1 MKNYTFILLSLL
13 GFTAGFAQRTPLNAT
28 NNSILE
34 SIAETEMKSAY
45 RTINAVANLN
55 TGNYDVTHQ
64 TLNLTVNPA
73 VQYIAGVVTTTF
85 TATEDMA
92 TITFDLTNVLTVSR
106 ATINGALLSFTQNT
120 EEVVITLP
128 QIVTAGTESTI
139 IVTYEGAPLASGLD
153 SFVTSTH
160 NGSPILWTLSEPY
173 GAKDWW
179 PCKQDL
185 NDKIDSVDVY
195 ITAPSQYVSVSNGI
209 EQSAI
214 DNGNGT
220 KTTHF
225 QHSYPIPA
233 YLVAIAVTNYSVFTQ
248 TAGTA
253 PNTFPIVN
261 YVYPENLTSAQT
273 LTAQTVPI
281 MNFFEER
288 FETYPFHTEKYGHA
302 QCGFGGGMEH
312 TTVSFMGGFSR
323 ELIAHELAHQWF
335 GDKIT
340 CGSWQDIWLNEG
352 FATYLTGL
360 MIEHMDGNFSFTQWK
375 RSNVEN
381 ITSLPYGSVY
391 IPAADTLSVGRVFA
405 SRLTYNKGAMALHML
420 RFKMGD
426 AQFYQGVRNYLA
438 DQNLAYKYAKTPD
451 FIAHMETASGT
462 DLTEFFADWVYGEG
476 YPSYN
481 FTINYGASNHAIVTV
496 SQTQTAGGASFYESP
511 LPLRF
516 VAPNGQIFNTVVDN
530 TFNNQQFDVTLPFAT
545 YANVI
550 FNAQSDIISANS
562 TVTLSDKP
570 YSLLNSISLHPNP
583 VAATL
588 NLTVPDGITVQE
600 AVVYNALGQKVLQA
614 KNQASFNVTGLA
626 TGVHFI
632 TLVTNQGTTRLKFI
646 KE

>member
-1 MKNYTFILLSLL
+1 MKNYTLILVSLL
-13 GFTAGFAQRTPLNAT
+13 NISALFAQHTPVSAS
-28 NNSILE
+28 NNSLIE
-34 SIAETEMKSAY
+34 SISESEMKAAY
-45 RTINAVANLN
+45 RTINTVANLN

-64 TLNLTVNPA
+64 TLNVTVDPA
-73 VQYIAGVVTTTF
+73 VQYIAGSVTTTF
-85 TATEDMA
+85 TATQDMA
-92 TITFDLTNVLTVSR
+92 SITFDLTNFLTVNS
-106 ATINGALLSFTQNT
+106 ATINGTELNFTQNT

-128 QIVTAGTESTI
+128 QTLSAGEEATIV
-139 IVTYEGAPLASGLD
+139 VTYEGAPLASGLD

-185 NDKIDSVDVY
+185 NDKIESIDVF
-195 ITAPSQYVSVSNGI
+195 ITAPSQYVSVSNGL

-225 QHSYPIPA
+225 QHNYPIPA
-233 YLVAIAVTNYSVFTQ
+233 YLVAIAVTNYSVYTQ

-261 YVYPENLTSAQT
+261 YVYPESLTSAQT
-273 LTAQTVPI
+273 QTQQTVPI

-312 TTVSFMGGFSR
+312 TTVSFMGGFNR

-360 MIEHMDGNFSFTQWK
+360 MIEHIDGNNNFALWK
-375 RSNVEN
+375 RNNVEN

-405 SRLTYNKGAMALHML
+405 SRLTYNKGAMVLHML
-420 RFKMGD
+420 RFKLGD
-426 AQFYQGVRNYLA
+426 EQFFEGVGNYLA
-438 DQNLAYKYAKTPD
+438 DPALAYGYAKTPD
-451 FIAHMETASGT
+451 FIAHMETASGL
-462 DLTEFFADWVYGEG
+462 DLTDFFADWIYGEG
-476 YPSYN
+476 YPTYSITVN
-481 FTINYGASNHAIVTV
+481 HGTANHAVVTIN
-496 SQTQTAGGASFYESP
+496 QTQTQGGASFYELP
-511 LPLRF
+511 VPLRF
-516 VAPNGQIFNTVVDN
+516 MGTNGEVFDTVVDN
-530 TFNNQQFDVTLPFAT
+530 TVNHQQFDVELPFA
-545 YANVI
+545 AFNNVI
-550 FNAQSDIISANS
+550 FNIKSDIISAGS
-562 TVTLSDKP
+562 SVTLSNKP
-570 YSLLNSISLHPNP
+570 FSLLNSISLYPNP
-583 VAATL
+583 AGNMLNISVPKGVDINQVA
-588 NLTVPDGITVQE
+588 I
-600 AVVYNALGQKVLQA
+600 YNALGQKVLQA
-614 KNQASFNVTGLA
+614 SNTTGINIASLA
-626 TGVHFI
+626 NGIHFV
-632 TLVTNQGTTRLKFI
+632 TLVTNAGTTQLKFV